1 MSGQVQGLAQA
12 RGNTPR
18 ACLTA
23 EQAAQIKKLAATT
36 DLFQHEIAAALG
48 LNQGRVSEVLSGKRF
63 SSIPPGH

>member
-1 MSGQVQGLAQA
+1 MSGQAQTQQA

-23 EQAAQIKKLAATT
+23 ERAAQIKKLAATT

-48 LNQGRVSEVLSGKRF
+48 LN
-63 SSIPPGH
+63 